1 MIRVTV
7 ELWPL
12 GSNENKKT
20 LAIFDIANDGTG
32 SSERGNY
39 KARLNPRNA
48 WTENAV
54 VNYPRKSYHVTKLV
68 YLVLKKFYE
77 TTSKT

>member
-1 MIRVTV
+1 MIRTTV
-7 ELWPL
+7 ELWPF
-12 GSNENKKT
+12 GSDENKKT

-32 SSERGNY
+32 NAARGNY

-54 VNYPRKSYHVTKLV
+54 ENYPRNSYHVTKLV
-68 YLVLKKFYE
+68 YLALKKFYE
-77 TTSKT
+77 PTS